1 MVKPGCKRDSGAAL
15 LLALWALFLL
25 AGVVFAWAI
34 SLNSHLAVSAT
45 ASRVLSAEAMA
56 SSGAEVALN
65 PAIKPSSANL
75 HRKMGNESYDVEMTG
90 ECGRF
95 NLNLLAPGGV
105 ENPVLIAAL
114 RQYLNI
120 RGVDLNDL
128 DVMMDSLLD
137 WITPTKGLH
146 RLNAPDETD
155 DYRPTHAPLT
165 SVDELK
171 RIAGWA
177 DYTSQPDWDDD
188 FTTLIGGCQQIDA
201 AYASRDVLRAF
212 GIPDEFVDRF
222 LQVRRGQDG
231 VDGTEDDPQM
241 DQAMAFS
248 LLGLGVGGIGTGTP
262 TAPATPQQGSPQGT
276 AAGMQNVLTFK
287 SPNPVFRIVSVGKS
301 GAVTRS
307 VEMIVMKQ
315 QAGLGQQQVGV
326 GQLQAG
332 FGQLQAAT
340 GKPQVFSWKEL

>member
-1 MVKPGCKRDSGAAL
+1 MVKPSRKQDSGAAL
-15 LLALWALFLL
+15 LLSLWALFLL
-25 AGVVFAWAI
+25 AGVVFAWA
-34 SLNSHLAVSAT
+34 LNINSRLTVSAT
-45 ASRVLSAEAMA
+45 AGRVLSAEAMA

-65 PAIKPSSANL
+65 PTIKPASANL

-146 RLNAPDETD
+146 RLNAPEETD
-155 DYRPTHAPLT
+155 DYRPTHAALT

-171 RIAGWA
+171 KIAGWA
-177 DYTSQPDWDDD
+177 EYTSKPGWDED
-188 FTTLIGGCQQIDA
+188 FTTIIGGCQQVDA

-222 LQVRRGQDG
+222 LQMRRGQDG
-231 VDGTEDDPQM
+231 VDGTADDPQM
-241 DQAMAFS
+241 DQATAFS
-248 LLGLGVGGIGTGTP
+248 LLGLGAVGIPAGTP
-262 TAPATPQQGSPQGT
+262 APQPGKAPQASPQTT
-276 AAGMQNVLTFK
+276 AGGMQNVLAFK

-301 GAVTRS
+301 GDVTRS
-307 VEMIVMKQ
+307 VEMIVLKQ
-315 QAGLGQQQVGV
+315 PAG
-326 GQLQAG
+326 AG
-332 FGQLQAAT
+332 R
-340 GKPQVFSWKEL
+340 PQVFSWKEL

>member
-1 MVKPGCKRDSGAAL
+1 MLKPSRKQDSGAAL
-15 LLALWALFLL
+15 LLSLWALFLL
-25 AGVVFAWAI
+25 AGVVFAWA
-34 SLNSHLAVSAT
+34 LNINSRLTVSAT
-45 ASRVLSAEAMA
+45 AGRVLSAEAMA

-65 PAIKPSSANL
+65 PTIKPASANL

-146 RLNAPDETD
+146 RLNAPEETD
-155 DYRPTHAPLT
+155 DYRPTHAALT
-165 SVDELK
+165 SVNELK
-171 RIAGWA
+171 KIAGWA
-177 DYTSQPDWDDD
+177 EYTSQPGWDED
-188 FTTLIGGCQQIDA
+188 FTTIIGGCQQVDA

-222 LQVRRGQDG
+222 LQMRRGQDG
-231 VDGTEDDPQM
+231 VDGTADDPQM
-241 DQAMAFS
+241 DQATAFS
-248 LLGLGVGGIGTGTP
+248 LLGLGAVGIPAGTPAPQPGKAPQASPQTTAGGI
-262 TAPATPQQGSPQGT
+262 
-276 AAGMQNVLTFK
+276 QNVLAFK

-301 GAVTRS
+301 GDVTRS
-307 VEMIVMKQ
+307 VEMIVLKQ
-315 QAGLGQQQVGV
+315 PAG
-326 GQLQAG
+326 AG
-332 FGQLQAAT
+332 R
-340 GKPQVFSWKEL
+340 PQVFSWKEL